1 MVIKLIITIVR
12 NVLQI
17 RVSAKNMVDTY
28 KESLQTRLYLNFSK
42 SGGMFDA
49 IIYLCQDM
57 ATNINKRLR
66 LVYLEIFY
74 SVLSS
79 FPASFLFGTNAEE
92 EYFKNL
98 REREKFNKMK
108 RQAELSTRHS
118 RFGAMFEVKRKVGG
132 TSAITGNI
140 NFKADDLNKLDKQRN
155 KPKPSS
161 RYAAKGDTHILGDQI
176 IAENHGVLNEEERK
190 LQLILK
196 HFVADFLE
204 HAYETVIDSV
214 YDHLSRDL
222 NGAIDKD
229 FTHFFVVMA
238 FGIECYCLEF
248 ERNTIGMPPESF
260 VSRAII
266 EDKMSCKFSFII
278 HGIQVTLIDLL
289 YKTLV
294 SEIMKKKSEFN
305 IRVYHACLHYFM
317 QILNA
322 TFILGRSSQANDQKN
337 AALLRQIIF
346 SKEFSKVLKI
356 GITYYEPKL
365 HGRRFAET
373 LVKTQDAFFGLLASH
388 AKDRVL
394 SAKLDK
400 QVRYA
405 TKRAKRDV
413 GGASAHPGTQDDL
426 KGEDG
431 EKEAEMAYEEE
442 PDEQELYAYK
452 ERKYNYYSEFSTFVN
467 FDYSRLTIRPSK
479 RSCS

>member
-1 MVIKLIITIVR
+1 
-12 NVLQI
+12 
-17 RVSAKNMVDTY
+17 MVDTY

-49 IIYLCQDM
+49 IIYLCQNM
-57 ATNINKRLR
+57 QTNINKRLR

-74 SVLSS
+74 SLLSS
-79 FPASFLFGTNAEE
+79 FPANFLFGSNTEE

-98 REREKFNKMK
+98 REREKFNKVK
-108 RQAELSTRHS
+108 RQSELSTRHS

-190 LQLILK
+190 VQLILK

-204 HAYETVIDSV
+204 HAYESVIDSV
-214 YDHLSRDL
+214 FDHLSREM

-229 FTHFFVVMA
+229 FMHFFVVMA

-248 ERNTIGMPPESF
+248 DRNTVGMAPESF
-260 VSRAII
+260 VSRSII

-294 SEIMKKKSEFN
+294 AEITKKKSEFN

-322 TFILGRSSQANDQKN
+322 TSILGRSSQANDQKN
-337 AALLRQIIF
+337 AQLLRQIIF
-346 SKEFSKVLKI
+346 SKEFSKILKI
-356 GITYYEPKL
+356 GFTYYEPKL
-365 HGRRFAET
+365 HGKRYAES

-394 SAKLDK
+394 SAKTDK

-405 TKRAKRDV
+405 AKRAK
-413 GGASAHPGTQDDL
+413 QDAGNPAAYPNSQNDL

-431 EKEAEMAYEEE
+431 AQDVDVPYDEE
-442 PDEQELYAYK
+442 PDDHESYAYK
-452 ERKYNYYSEFSTFVN
+452 ERKYNYYSEFSSFVN
-467 FDYSRLTIRPSK
+467 FY
-479 RSCS
+479 